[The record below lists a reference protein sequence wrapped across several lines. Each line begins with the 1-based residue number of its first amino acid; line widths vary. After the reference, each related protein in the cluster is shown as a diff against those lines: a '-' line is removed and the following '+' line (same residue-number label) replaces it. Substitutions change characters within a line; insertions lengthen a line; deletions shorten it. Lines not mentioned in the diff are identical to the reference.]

1 MEKNK
6 AANWVEKHILPLAN
20 KISKQRHLSSIQ
32 SAFLSA
38 MPMMMIGSFALI
50 LAEPPVNYETL
61 AKSNLFYSFFK
72 AWASFAGVASTPLYF
87 LFNVTLGCLSIYV
100 ALGIAYFLS
109 KKYKM
114 EPFIPMIIVFATYLL
129 LNSGEIEGGFSKSYF
144 DGTGLF
150 AAIIVSIVTCELN
163 RFMHERHFGRIKMPD
178 SVPEALANS
187 FESLVPAA
195 IITAAAML
203 LSYFFNT
210 VLGTNFPALVLLLVK
225 PLIKFVDNV
234 FGVTFISLLQQILWW
249 FGIHDSAIGAIISPI
264 RDANFAA
271 NAAAY
276 AAGTPIANLPYVFTS
291 PYWWV
296 FVTIGG
302 SGATFALAALLLK
315 SKSKQLK
322 TVGKLAIIPAFFNI
336 NEPILFGLPI
346 ILNPLLLIPF
356 LSAQTLNAIITYLCM
371 AGGIINKAVVE
382 PGWNLFAP
390 IGALIATLD
399 FKAVILIL
407 VLIVLD
413 GLIYFPFL
421 KVYDRKLLSEESEA
435 VEQSGVAKEM

>member
-1 MEKNK
+1 MKSNR
-6 AANWVEKHILPLAN
+6 ASNWIEKHILPIAN
-20 KISKQRHLSSIQ
+20 KISRQKHLSSIQ

-61 AKSNLFYSFFK
+61 AESNLFYSFFK

-87 LFNVTLGCLSIYV
+87 LFNVTLGCLSIFV
-100 ALGIAYFLS
+100 AVGIAYFLS

-114 EPFIPMIIVFATYLL
+114 EPYIPMIIVFATYLL
-129 LNSGEIEGGFSKSYF
+129 LNSQEIEGGFSKSYF

-150 AAIIVSIVTCELN
+150 AAIIVSIATVELY
-163 RFMHERHFGRIKMPD
+163 RFMHEKHFGRIKMPD
-178 SVPEALANS
+178 SVPDALANS
-187 FESLVPAA
+187 FESLVPASV
-195 IITAAAML
+195 ITVVAML
-203 LSYFFNT
+203 ISNFFKT
-210 VLGTNFPALVLLLVK
+210 VLGTTFPAIVLQIVQ

-234 FGVTFISLLQQILWW
+234 FGVTFVSLLQQILWW
-249 FGIHDSAIGAIISPI
+249 FGIHDSAIGAIVSPI

-276 AAGTPIANLPYVFTS
+276 AAGTPMSDLPYVFTS

-302 SGATFALAALLLK
+302 AGATFSLAVLLLR

-322 TVGKLAIIPAFFNI
+322 TVGKLGIVPAFFNI

-346 ILNPLLLIPF
+346 ILNPLFLIPF
-356 LSAQTLNAIITYLCM
+356 LSAQTINAIVTYLCM
-371 AGGIINKAVVE
+371 AGGIINKAVAE

-399 FKAVILIL
+399 IKAV
-407 VLIVLD
+407 VLIIVLMVID
-413 GLIYFPFL
+413 GLIYLPFL
-421 KVYDRKLLSEESEA
+421 RVYDKKLLAEESKT
-435 VEQSGVAKEM
+435 VEEK